1 MCFSLEVEM
10 EKTTT
15 DSGDCSLPVTDT
27 VNEEPQAKDEK
38 APVRFGWVTGVM
50 VSKAFFLYL
59 SAKHRQK
66 SSY

>member
-1 MCFSLEVEM
+1 M

-27 VNEEPQAKDEK
+27 VNEEPQAKDDK

-50 VSKAFFLYL
+50 VSKAFFFVFEC
-59 SAKHRQK
+59 KT
-66 SSY
+66 